1 MRASKRLLKRIIL
14 PAIFSRGIALSSAKS
29 FTGTTSAVI
38 PSDEVATPAAPSA
51 ATTIFCVV
59 PGTCPGYATSS
70 ARSSPRLQRGTL
82 TFSRCTSKPRLRSSL
97 ATYST
102 AAAACSDPTGRGPM
116 LSVRCAS
123 CSYPYLSSSAA
134 ECNRR
139 SASKVDAVHPG
150 VSVCATAG
158 PAEMAPNNTTIKSRT
173 IVEETRG
180 IVVAEY
186 MNHLSPRAENNVHC
200 SLD

>member
-1 MRASKRLLKRIIL
+1 
-14 PAIFSRGIALSSAKS
+14 
-29 FTGTTSAVI
+29 
-38 PSDEVATPAAPSA
+38 
-51 ATTIFCVV
+51 
-59 PGTCPGYATSS
+59 
-70 ARSSPRLQRGTL
+70 
-82 TFSRCTSKPRLRSSL
+82 
-97 ATYST
+97 
-102 AAAACSDPTGRGPM
+102 TGRGPM

-158 PAEMAPNNTTIKSRT
+158 PAEMGPNNTTIKSRT

-180 IVVAEY
+180 IVVPEY
-186 MNHLSPRAENNVHC
+186 INHLSPRAERMCIARLTNARIGTGMR
-200 SLD
+200 LRDRE